1 MLQKDPILLN
11 IQKDLQLLIYRYL
24 CFQSEEARSN
34 MKSSEELDVSLMNLS
49 QVSVI
54 FLIKWLLDKFIDV

>member
-24 CFQSEEARSN
+24 CVQSEEARSI
-34 MKSSEELDVSLMNLS
+34 MKTSEELDVSLMNLS
-49 QVSVI
+49 QVSAI

>member
-24 CFQSEEARSN
+24 CVQSEEARSI
-34 MKSSEELDVSLMNLS
+34 MKTSEELDVSLMNLS

>member
-1 MLQKDPILLN
+1 MLQKDPLLLN

-24 CFQSEEARSN
+24 CVQSEEARSI
-34 MKSSEELDVSLMNLS
+34 MKTSEELDVSLMNLS